1 MNMTLEEKINRLR
14 EATEKYRKNTNAE
27 PQNSFEAEAKKVAE
41 HEAEKNKQLADW
53 LEELKR
59 YKDLEE
65 QGRLLV
71 LPCKVGDTV
80 YENNGGRCQS
90 DKWISVDDAMPAEK
104 NSIFAKLKG
113 TDKWNSIMWEKTS
126 DEVIVCIEFEDGT
139 RKTTVAKTHDGIWKL
154 DTKILKMKVTH
165 WMPLPELPKEVLE

>member
-1 MNMTLEEKINRLR
+1 MTLEEKINRLR

-59 YKDLEE
+59 YRDLEE